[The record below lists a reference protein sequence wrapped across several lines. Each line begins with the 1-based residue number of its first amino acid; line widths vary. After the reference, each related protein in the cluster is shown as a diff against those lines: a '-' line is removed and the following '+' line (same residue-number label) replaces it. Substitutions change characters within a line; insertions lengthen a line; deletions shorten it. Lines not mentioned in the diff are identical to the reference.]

1 MGDNMSAE
9 FYVDEDMEPNP
20 ELNALTN
27 AIIGAAI
34 EVHRG
39 LGAGL
44 LESLYENALAHE
56 FLLRKIPFTRQVAIT
71 VMYKQQ
77 IIGETRLDFLVD
89 AKVIVEI
96 KSVEVLNKVHTAQLI
111 CYLKITGHKLGLLIN
126 FNVPVLKD
134 GIRRIAN

>member
-1 MGDNMSAE
+1 MSE
-9 FYVDEDMEPNP
+9 EIYVNEETEPNP

-44 LESLYENALAHE
+44 LESLYENALAYE
-56 FLLRKIPFTRQVAIT
+56 FSLRGIPFTRQVPVT
-71 VMYKQQ
+71 VIYKQQ
-77 IIGETRLDFLVD
+77 VIGETRLDFLV
-89 AKVIVEI
+89 AGKVIVEI
-96 KSVEVLNKVHTAQLI
+96 KSVEVLNKVHSAQLM
-111 CYLKITGHKLGLLIN
+111 CYLKVTHHKLGLLLN

-134 GIRRIAN
+134 GIKRIAN

>member
-1 MGDNMSAE
+1 MSDAD
-9 FYVDEDMEPNP
+9 YIDEDMEPNP

-44 LESLYENALAHE
+44 LELLYENALAHE
-56 FLLRKIPFTRQVAIT
+56 FTLRNIPFVRQVPVVVT
-71 VMYKQQ
+71 YKQHV
-77 IIGETRLDFLVD
+77 IGETRLDFLV
-89 AKVIVEI
+89 AGKVIVEI
-96 KSVEVLNKVHTAQLI
+96 KAVDAIHPVHRAQLM
-111 CYLKITGHKLGLLIN
+111 CYLKVTGHKLGLLIN

>member
-1 MGDNMSAE
+1 MSDE
-9 FYVDEDMEPNP
+9 IYVDEEMEPNP

-56 FLLRKIPFTRQVAIT
+56 FLLRGIPFVRQVPVT
-71 VMYKQQ
+71 VTYKQQ
-77 IIGETRLDFLVD
+77 VIGETRLDFLV
-89 AKVIVEI
+89 AGKVIVEI
-96 KSVEVLNKVHTAQLI
+96 KAVEALSKVHSAQLI
-111 CYLKITGHKLGLLIN
+111 CYLKVTHHKLGLLLN

-134 GIRRIAN
+134 GIKRIAN